1 MKRII
6 LLSLALLTLSFLLF
20 WNKGLAGI
28 PTPVAWTVFNEVQMY
43 LNKSITSTQTTG
55 IELAAPKLNGDTY
68 SYNTLSGGMLRVSA
82 GSRREDIWYSSG
94 SVNATTKVITLYGVI
109 RGVCENDS
117 DDIVT
122 CNDGKSFSRGSI
134 VELNN
139 DARLYNWKLNINTVN
154 VMDGSGSLRGNTGQP
169 HIFFRKVTKTQRDAF
184 SYKGESSDAY
194 IVPNTTKGVFQYTMD
209 NGTTY
214 IDFGSGSIINANYV
228 TAGKVEIG
236 TGAELLNRTLSG
248 STNARLVIST
258 QSLTMT
264 GGATYS
270 DGYIPLLNSS
280 GFLDVRAGGTGTG
293 SNWGSG
299 NLLKTQGTGAFVEI
313 TTLNVSEGAT
323 GLSTITTGAIMVGQ
337 GTNAVAT
344 IAAGASGYVITS
356 DSHGWAG
363 KEATMLT
370 KMSMSESTGNV
381 GADSTTEDT
390 LGKTFTI
397 PANTMAPGDQYE
409 IIGSG
414 LCNRAS
420 QSASLRM
427 KLGSSVVASGA
438 ITANMGYSVFNGL
451 ITVRTTG
458 VSGAVSSFYTLLGD
472 TDDSEVIAI
481 DETETIDTTSD
492 QILSLTIQNSV
503 SNSSNW
509 CKLYSLNIRKISG
522 P

>member
-184 SYKGESSDAY
+184 TYKGESSDAY

-214 IDFGSGSIINANYV
+214 IDFGSGAIVNANYV

-248 STNARLVIST
+248 STNARLVIS
-258 QSLTMT
+258 
-264 GGATYS
+264 
-270 DGYIPLLNSS
+270 IFRRNRLL
-280 GFLDVRAGGTGTG
+280 
-293 SNWGSG
+293 
-299 NLLKTQGTGAFVEI
+299 
-313 TTLNVSEGAT
+313 
-323 GLSTITTGAIMVGQ
+323 
-337 GTNAVAT
+337 
-344 IAAGASGYVITS
+344 
-356 DSHGWAG
+356 
-363 KEATMLT
+363 
-370 KMSMSESTGNV
+370 
-381 GADSTTEDT
+381 
-390 LGKTFTI
+390 
-397 PANTMAPGDQYE
+397 
-409 IIGSG
+409 
-414 LCNRAS
+414 
-420 QSASLRM
+420 
-427 KLGSSVVASGA
+427 
-438 ITANMGYSVFNGL
+438 
-451 ITVRTTG
+451 
-458 VSGAVSSFYTLLGD
+458 
-472 TDDSEVIAI
+472 
-481 DETETIDTTSD
+481 
-492 QILSLTIQNSV
+492 
-503 SNSSNW
+503 
-509 CKLYSLNIRKISG
+509 
-522 P
+522 